1 MTAPTPALEHS
12 LALSGAAVHAAAPAA
27 PPAAPAYQHLQLP
40 SVDAPWRYAWAYG
53 RAAWASLLGPHRLRA
68 GATDHYSA
76 PMQVSLRLAHR
87 WRALFDVPA
96 RAAPRVPLLSNECVA
111 TLMQARL
118 LADLGP
124 NLRHVVHVRHRTVH
138 HAGVEVNTRSRD
150 QRLSC
155 HVQRVL
161 RVGEDRAM
169 VEMRTVVHD
178 AQGQLLSEVDD
189 GFLIDQLPPEQLA
202 GLPSDTV
209 LMRELLGLRRR
220 LPRLSTLIGEA
231 RLSEMSVP
239 ASMGRRYGR
248 IAGNLNPVH
257 CCRLGAWL
265 MGVQRPCL
273 QALALRNLVVRHLAE
288 LGVALDRLALTFAA
302 PTLLGQ
308 TLMLVVD
315 GDEIEVHDAKG
326 HLVAF
331 GTAGG

>member
-1 MTAPTPALEHS
+1 MTAPTPALDHS
-12 LALSGAAVHAAAPAA
+12 LALSGTAAHAQAPAA
-27 PPAAPAYQHLQLP
+27 AAAAAAYQNLQLP
-40 SVDAPWRYAWAYG
+40 SVDTPWHYAWAYG
-53 RAAWASLLGPHRLRA
+53 RAAWASLLGPHRLRQ
-68 GATDHYSA
+68 GASNHYSA
-76 PMQVSLRLAHR
+76 PMHVSLRLANR

-96 RAAPRVPLLSNECVA
+96 RAAPRVPLLSHESVA

-124 NLRHVVHVRHRTVH
+124 KLRHVAHLRHRTVH
-138 HAGVEVNTRSRD
+138 HAGVEACTRSRD
-150 QRLSC
+150 QRLGC

-161 RVGEDRAM
+161 RVGEARALI
-169 VEMRTVVHD
+169 ELRTVVHD

-189 GFLIDQLPPEQLA
+189 GFLVDQLAPEQLA
-202 GLPSDTV
+202 GLPSD
-209 LMRELLGLRRR
+209 LMLLRELLGVRRR

-231 RLSEMSVP
+231 RLSEMPVP

-248 IAGNLNPVH
+248 IAGNLNPMH

-265 MGVQRPCL
+265 VGVQRPCL

-288 LGVALDRLALTFAA
+288 LGVAMERMALTFAA

-308 TLMLVVD
+308 TLMLVVE
-315 GDEIEVHDAKG
+315 GEELEVLDAKG